1 MAAERTHAYQRM
13 IQTLKE
19 TGPSKLL
26 GDEQKRIPYA
36 TNNLIFRRDLAQDA
50 PARGAMADVERLCR
64 ALADSARWGHAA
76 AIRLANDISRCGP
89 TLLPA
94 LRAA

>member
-1 MAAERTHAYQRM
+1 MAAERTHVYQPM
-13 IQTLKE
+13 IQTLEE
-19 TGPSKLL
+19 TGPGKLF

-36 TNNLIFRRDLAQDA
+36 TNNVIFRRDLAEDA
-50 PARGAMADVERLCR
+50 PAREAMADVERLCR
-64 ALADSARWGHAA
+64 ALAESVRWEYAA

-89 TLLPA
+89 TLLPD